1 MNRKAKT
8 EIPVKTFRA
17 RLETPRKVKAF
28 MLRLLSA
35 LILTFVSLG
44 LNTSLWTTRHAQG
57 QAVISSGKELLTNGD
72 FRQGTRGWTLEI
84 TRQAAARWELLQD
97 GGPNGTIPALRVTVE
112 RVGAAVWGVMVT
124 QGNLT
129 LTEGRRY
136 RLSFWARASLPSAQV
151 SINLQQSQEPYRI
164 LTERTYNIILSDN
177 WHPYTLDLRP
187 MTSDSKVNL
196 HFIVGFAE
204 VSIWFASVS
213 LEDEQPL
220 GASAVGNWPD
230 PSQLPIRESA
240 PEALVFFDGRRVTSK
255 DEWERQRKPEI
266 RALMQHYMHG
276 IMPPP
281 SSAVGIVTDSQTTLE
296 GDGIDKRVKISFG
309 PPGTPPI
316 DLHLLLPTRRREPV
330 PVFVYPSFYPN
341 WRQDDTHSLRQ
352 SLQRGYAVA
361 TFWYGDVFP
370 EPTTGSWRSPD
381 MFRGV
386 FPYFVQPGQTKRE
399 PFDWGA
405 IAMWAWGVQRVV
417 DYLTTDRDIDSRRIA
432 AIGHSRLGHV
442 VLIAAAY
449 DERIALVI
457 PHQSMSQMRTPRGRE
472 VVRVKIVD
480 QPHHLS
486 DAFGRFL
493 NQIDRLPF
501 DMHSLVALVAP
512 RPILITGGS
521 ADEWSDLPG
530 MLETIRGAD
539 PVYRF
544 LGAQGFG
551 GQSMPAPGQLVGG
564 PLAFYV
570 GAGGHTMAYYWDV
583 FWGFAD
589 KYLK

>member
-1 MNRKAKT
+1 
-8 EIPVKTFRA
+8 
-17 RLETPRKVKAF
+17 
-28 MLRLLSA
+28 MLRLLVIPA
-35 LILTFVSLG
+35 LFFVSLHASVAPG
-44 LNTSLWTTRHAQG
+44 QVTRTAWG
-57 QAVISSGKELLTNGD
+57 QSTVSTAKELLTNGD
-72 FRQGTRGWTLEI
+72 FRQGTRGWTLDI
-84 TRQAAARWELLQD
+84 SRQATARWDVVQG
-97 GGPNGTIPALRVTVE
+97 GGPNGATPALRVTVE
-112 RVGAAVWGVMVT
+112 RVGTAVWGVMVT

-129 LTEGRRY
+129 VGEGRRY
-136 RLSFWARASLPSAQV
+136 RLSFWARASQSSAQV
-151 SINLQQSQEPYRI
+151 SVNLQQAQEPHRI
-164 LTERTYNIILSDN
+164 LTERTYNISVSDS
-177 WHPYTLDLRP
+177 WQSYPLDLRP
-187 MTSDSKVNL
+187 VASDSKVNL

-204 VSIWFASVS
+204 ATLWFASVS

-230 PSQLPIRESA
+230 PSQLPIRETA
-240 PEALVFFDGRRVTSK
+240 PEALAFFDGRRVTSK
-255 DEWERQRKPEI
+255 DEWERQRKPEL
-266 RALMQHYMHG
+266 RSLMQHYMHG

-281 SSAVGIVTDSQTTLE
+281 PSNTVGTVTDSQTVLE
-296 GDGIDKRVKISFG
+296 GNGVDKRVKISFG
-309 PPGTPPI
+309 PAGTLSI
-316 DLHLLLPTRRREPV
+316 DLHLLLPSQRGEPV
-330 PVFVYPSFYPN
+330 PVFVYPSFYRD
-341 WRQDDTHSLRQ
+341 WRQDDTHSIRQ
-352 SLQRGYAVA
+352 SVQRGFAVA

-370 EPTTGSWRSPD
+370 EPTTGAWRAPD

-386 FPYFVQPGQTKRE
+386 FPYFIRPGQTKRE
-399 PFDWGA
+399 AHDWGA

-417 DYLTTDRDIDSRRIA
+417 DYLTTDRDIDGRRIA
-432 AIGHSRLGHV
+432 AIGHSRLGHA

-493 NQIDRLPF
+493 NQVDRLPF

-521 ADEWSDLPG
+521 ADVWSDLPG

-544 LGAQGFG
+544 LGTQGFD
-551 GQSMPAPGQLVGG
+551 GQSIPTPGQLIGST
-564 PLAFYV
+564 LAFYV
-570 GAGGHTMAYYWDV
+570 GAGGHTMAYYWEV
-583 FWGFAD
+583 FWDFAG
-589 KYLK
+589 KNLK